1 MSIEMLTPLFTP
13 TTRVSADDSRHEV
26 QLTIADDVQA
36 ILHTDQH
43 LLVIDVTYR
52 HGVVAYMLRCENQKI
67 LLARL
72 ALVLGE
78 ANPEL
83 KGLPPTAVKTLSCL
97 QSDWTVRR
105 SALDSPW
112 FDITCDH
119 DENLTYSTTYPPH
132 DAVLSRL
139 FNVDTATLIDALV
152 NEGRNGPLLA
162 ALRNTDKV

>member
-13 TTRVSADDSRHEV
+13 TTRVSVDDSRHEV

-36 ILHTDQH
+36 ILHTDQR

-52 HGVVAYMLRCENQKI
+52 HGVVSYMLRCENQKI

-83 KGLPPTAVKTLSCL
+83 NGLPPTAVKTLSRL

-112 FDITCDH
+112 FDITCNH
-119 DENLTYSTTYPPH
+119 DESLTYSTTYPPH

-139 FNVDTATLIDALV
+139 FNVDTTTLIDALV
-152 NEGRNGPLLA
+152 NEGRDGPLLA
-162 ALRNTDKV
+162 ALRSTEEA

>member
-1 MSIEMLTPLFTP
+1 MSVEMLAPLFTP
-13 TTRVSADDSRHEV
+13 TTQVSADDSRHEV
-26 QLTIADDVQA
+26 RLTISDNVQA

-52 HGVVAYMLRCENQKI
+52 HGVVSYMLRCENQKI

-72 ALVLGE
+72 ALLLGE
-78 ANPEL
+78 ANPKL
-83 KGLPPTAVKTLSCL
+83 KGLPPAAVKTLSRL

-105 SALDSPW
+105 STLDSPW
-112 FDITCDH
+112 FDITCNH
-119 DENLTYSTTYPPH
+119 NENLTYSTTYPPH

-139 FNVDTATLIDALV
+139 FHVDTTTLIDALI

-162 ALRNTDKV
+162 ALRNTDDL

>member
-13 TTRVSADDSRHEV
+13 TIQVSADDSRHEV
-26 QLTIADDVQA
+26 RLTVSDDVQA
-36 ILHTDQH
+36 ILYTDQH
-43 LLVIDVTYR
+43 LLVTDITYGHDV
-52 HGVVAYMLRCENQKI
+52 VSYMLRCDNHKI

-83 KGLPPTAVKTLSCL
+83 NGLPPTAVKTLSCL

-105 SALDSPW
+105 SALNSPW
-112 FDITCDH
+112 FDITCNH

-139 FNVDTATLIDALV
+139 FNVDTTTLIDALV
-152 NEGRNGPLLA
+152 NEGRDGPLLA
-162 ALRNTDKV
+162 ALRSTEEA

>member
-1 MSIEMLTPLFTP
+1 MSIEMLAPLFTP

-26 QLTIADDVQA
+26 RLTVSDDVQA

-52 HGVVAYMLRCENQKI
+52 HGVVSYMLRCENQKI

-97 QSDWTVRR
+97 HSDWTVKR
-105 SALDSPW
+105 STLGSPW
-112 FDITCDH
+112 FDITCNH
-119 DENLTYSTTYPPH
+119 DANLTYSTTYPPH

-139 FNVDTATLIDALV
+139 FHVDTTTLIDALV

-162 ALRNTDKV
+162 ALRNTDDL